1 MLHSIKIISRA
12 KALHNEL
19 NMKQYIVSE
28 DKLISLL
35 EAERKLNN
43 LEACGV
49 DNWDG
54 YECIFDEEF
63 SDITPWT
70 PESVSRNFKELEKV
84 TK

>member
-1 MLHSIKIISRA
+1 
-12 KALHNEL
+12 
-19 NMKQYIVSE
+19 MKQYIVSE
-28 DKLISLL
+28 EHLIRLL

-54 YECIFDEEF
+54 YEYIFDEEF

-70 PESVSRNFKELEKV
+70 PESVNRNVEEYKSV
-84 TK
+84 

>member
-1 MLHSIKIISRA
+1 
-12 KALHNEL
+12 
-19 NMKQYIVSE
+19 MKQYIVNE

-43 LEACGV
+43 LE
-49 DNWDG
+49 G
-54 YECIFDEEF
+54 YEYIFDEEF